1 MATRSPSILTLAL
14 CAALATACSSKSK
27 TGAPMQ
33 SPAEVDPAIVP
44 AFDLASSDAFVTIV
58 VQPVRWVAFV
68 NGVIPMISQLGE
80 VMPEDLKQAL
90 AAPSPYALMQPLFGS
105 DLEGLDKGRPIAAGL
120 FLSTGPELAPVA
132 ALVGPADGGLEGL
145 RHRVIVPA
153 SDATALVGSI
163 ATLMERVEATSVT
176 SDSNLDA
183 TTLYAAIAEGDHV
196 RVELVVGDRPAADR
210 AAWRAHWKTLLT
222 AAPTPRTAKSA
233 ARHHATSTT
242 DIATVYL
249 DLTRLRRS
257 HIAIGVNTIDQALRF
272 ADPDMRQELLAA
284 GTAEV
289 LGAWDLLAPEDSM
302 NPELAL
308 SLGVLESG
316 GLTLRV
322 VGSLSAEGKAA
333 NEAARADAGP
343 FFQPKE
349 DPNAI
354 ATMTL
359 HTSYRALVDAVKV
372 PASLASATK
381 DDIAETIM
389 RCGWACSIG
398 SGSPGVSK
406 RLFEIASPTGGLG
419 ILPRSAAL
427 VVTPAPP
434 VAKRAPPLAFAL
446 AAGYRE
452 GDLDS
457 SVLTR
462 LFASVP
468 PGMFT
473 TRTESV
479 GDRQAVYI
487 GMGRDPGEALPVGD
501 PGPIVSL
508 SVDIGALA
516 EAMRPP
522 RSLRKILPLLGRFEG
537 KVVLAGSALVGGFT
551 LTPKGAS
558 PSTFDLTDYS
568 DLPVVATT
576 PSSNGTRCLGEA
588 VTALAKGWQAMS
600 EVSPDQRQLVRMKA
614 TVEAKVPLACAIGD
628 AGVGE
633 LGRMLADID
642 TRLPIPAPK
651 PRDPPP
657 ADQPPREIVVPEPGI
672 PAPPTPPTPPPAP

>member
-1 MATRSPSILTLAL
+1 MASRTSSILSLAF
-14 CAALATACSSKSK
+14 CAALVTACSSKPK

-33 SPAEVDPAIVP
+33 SPAAVDPAIVS
-44 AFDLASSDAFVTIV
+44 AFDLASSDAFVTLV
-58 VQPVRWVAFV
+58 LQPVRWVAFII
-68 NGVIPMISQLGE
+68 GVRPMISQWGE
-80 VMPEDLKQAL
+80 VTPESLTQAL
-90 AAPSPYALMQPLFGS
+90 TAPSPYALMEPLFGGG
-105 DLEGLDKGRPIAAGL
+105 LEGLDRERPIAAGL
-120 FLSTGPELAPVA
+120 FVSTGPELAPVA
-132 ALVGPADGGLEGL
+132 ALVGPTDGGLEGL
-145 RHRVIVPA
+145 RHRIIVPA
-153 SDATALVGSI
+153 SDAAALVGSI
-163 ATLMERVEATSVT
+163 ATLMERAEATAVT

-222 AAPTPRTAKSA
+222 AVPTPRPSKSA

-242 DIATVYL
+242 DIATAYL

-257 HIAIGVNTIDQALRF
+257 HITIGVNTVDQALRF

-289 LGAWDLLAPEDSM
+289 LGAWDLLAPEDLMS
-302 NPELAL
+302 PELAL

-322 VGSLSAEGKAA
+322 VGALSAEGKAA
-333 NEAARADAGP
+333 HEAARADAGP
-343 FFQPKE
+343 FFQSKE

-359 HTSYRALVDAVKV
+359 HTSYRALIDAVKV
-372 PASLASATK
+372 PASLVSATQ

-398 SGSPGVSK
+398 AGSPGVSK
-406 RLFEIASPTGGLG
+406 RLFEIASPSGGLG
-419 ILPRSAAL
+419 ILPRSAAI

-434 VAKRAPPLAFAL
+434 IAKRAPPLAFAL

-462 LFASVP
+462 LLASLP

-473 TRTESV
+473 SKTDSV
-479 GDRQAVYI
+479 GDRQAVYL
-487 GMGRDPGEALPVGD
+487 GMGRDASEALPVGD

-508 SVDIGALA
+508 SVNVGALA

-522 RSLRKILPLLGRFEG
+522 RSLRKILPLLGRLEG

-551 LTPKGAS
+551 LAPKGAS
-558 PSTFDLTDYS
+558 PATFDLTDYT
-568 DLPVVATT
+568 DLPVVATPAST
-576 PSSNGTRCLGEA
+576 DGTRCLGDA
-588 VTALAKGWQAMS
+588 VTALAKGWHAMS

-614 TVEAKVPLACAIGD
+614 TVGAKVPLACAIGD

-633 LGRMLADID
+633 LGRMLAEID
-642 TRLPIPAPK
+642 TRLPVPAPK
-651 PRDPPP
+651 PVE
-657 ADQPPREIVVPEPGI
+657 PRPEPQLI
-672 PAPPTPPTPPPAP
+672 PTPEAPLVPTPPEERKP